1 MKYLLIDFGASSI
14 KSVIYDKE
22 KDLYYNNNKTQ
33 SPFINS
39 SRLSKLELINILNS
53 IVKQN
58 QDFDAIV
65 PCTIL
70 GGYYEGDTYV
80 SWKEKQL
87 KKNYCLISG
96 LFSETPLFHVHYH
109 HEKQTAQANCENR
122 LKILG
127 YIKDKP
133 VYSSLGDTPC
143 AINSIDISDS
153 DVVINMGTGSQVIY
167 KKNGDLITHSFI
179 PAGRSFLA
187 INNFYKSIGLDF
199 FEVVDN
205 FTVKDVLDSTLSVD
219 LNIFEQSRSYKNGG
233 AILNIK
239 ESNFTIDNLTCSIIK
254 SFAHQYLDFIQESQK
269 KNLIVIGG
277 IQKKSKLIK
286 GVFSSLFEKYNPF
299 FDESEIENTHRG
311 IAKYIKEFL

>member
-22 KDLYYNNNKTQ
+22 KDFYYNNSKTP

-39 SRLSKLELINILNS
+39 SRLNKSDLISILNS
-53 IVKQN
+53 IVEQN
-58 QDFDAIV
+58 KDFDAIV

-70 GGYYEGDTYV
+70 GGYYEGDVYV

-96 LFSETPLFHVHYH
+96 LFNETPLFHVHCH
-109 HEKQTAQANCENR
+109 HEKQTDQISYEQE

-127 YIKDKP
+127 YIKNKP
-133 VYSSLGDTPC
+133 VYSSLADTPC
-143 AINSIDISDS
+143 AINSIDVSDS
-153 DVVINMGTGSQVIY
+153 DVVINMGTGSQVMY
-167 KKNGDLITHSFI
+167 LHNGHMITHSFI

-187 INNFYKSIGLDF
+187 MNNFYKSVGLDF
-199 FEVVDN
+199 FQMIDN
-205 FTVKDVLDSTLSVD
+205 FTVANVLDSTLSID
-219 LNIFEQSRSYKNGG
+219 LNVFEQARSYKNGG
-233 AILNIK
+233 IISNIK
-239 ESNFTIDNLTCSIIK
+239 ESNFTINNLTCSVIK
-254 SFAHQYLDFIQESQK
+254 SFAYQYLDLVQQSNK

-286 GVFSSLFEKYNPF
+286 GVFTSLFQKYNPY
-299 FDESEIENTHRG
+299 FDENEIENTHRG
-311 IAKYIKEFL
+311 IAKYINQFL